1 MKRVSHTNFAR
12 FGRRFAVKLGDFERS
27 VIDTSLNHDEL
38 KQAFHMMDTNGG
50 KLYLI
55 LILK

>member
-1 MKRVSHTNFAR
+1 MKRVSHTPFSR

-27 VIDTSLNHDEL
+27 VIDTSLNYDEL

-55 LILK
+55 LIL